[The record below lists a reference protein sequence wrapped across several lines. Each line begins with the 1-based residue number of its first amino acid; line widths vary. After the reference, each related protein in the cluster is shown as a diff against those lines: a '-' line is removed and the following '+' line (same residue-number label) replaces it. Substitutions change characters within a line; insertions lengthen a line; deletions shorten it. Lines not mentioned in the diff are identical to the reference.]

1 MNLFKTTY
9 SIISGIIFCFFIIPA
24 IAYSQNT
31 VKQLSNTD
39 GLSNNSVNC
48 IFEDSEQT
56 IWIGTWDGLNSYNG
70 RDFKTYRYNRNN
82 KSSISNNVIRQILE
96 LDPNY
101 LWIATDYGVNRWNK
115 QSQGFTNYFLGTE
128 HQIPKQERSFLIGI
142 TSRKDIICYVKQQG
156 LFRFDTGQ
164 QTFIPVNHSLI
175 DGTVKTFAIDRND
188 NIYFLYE
195 NGKLHQSKLLY
206 QDKEI
211 TLSQPRYLEQEKP
224 VSNIFMLHNNM
235 LVLNYPGYLKII
247 DDKNLYPSTIDFD
260 KNKTISQVVYYKDNL
275 LISYYEGGCET
286 YNLDTKVYQPIQSI
300 SPRISIFSLFSGS
313 QDILWIGTDGQ
324 GILKVYEYDSPF
336 KTVYTNH
343 PVRSFCQYNRNEIL
357 VGTKG
362 DGVKILEKETGK
374 LSDFLNINSGLISN
388 SVYTIKKNQSGDI
401 FIGTEGEGINILSKD
416 KQLYRLSIPAK
427 YPAFR
432 AVYSIHF
439 TSNDSLLWLGTSGY
453 GLIKIALTK
462 RANQYEVQDIE
473 QYTSADKHNSLN
485 NNVIYSITSGVDKNQ
500 LWLGTRG
507 GGISRFNIED
517 KSFERIEDID
527 NNLSL
532 TNNDVLSLTRDTES
546 LWIGTSY
553 GLNRLGLNNNL
564 SGIREYTEREGL
576 ANNTIHGILE
586 DETGGIWIST
596 NQGISHINLSDHS
609 ITNYSSKD
617 GLQNDEFSDGAYYK
631 DEEKIL
637 YFGGVNGFNYFNPEK
652 IHLRDFNPS
661 IGLSNLRIFNTAQN
675 INERI
680 NDNTLKLA
688 YDEAYVTFSFIARD
702 FINNENCEYDYR
714 LLNFSDEWINNGN
727 NPNIVFTKLPPG
739 EYQLEVKVTNGDRVW
754 GDNIYTLSIDVAY
767 PWWLSTVAF
776 IIYTILALIIVYIAY
791 SVIRNR
797 IRLNRQLLLEHIEK
811 QNQQKMHESKLNFF
825 TNVAHEFFT
834 PLTLIYGP
842 AQHLLEKADLD
853 GYTKRYIQ
861 IIKNNADR
869 MQKLI
874 NELMEFRKV
883 ESGHAPLHPESI
895 DIKLLIEYITDNYT
909 EIAQENK
916 IEFKVETD
924 SISTI
929 ITDRNSLEKI
939 IFNLISNAFKYTP
952 ANGFILISVTQNNNL
967 HIRIKNSGKGLT
979 DRQMSEV
986 FNRFKILETSKL
998 QNSTSTGIGL
1008 GLTKSL
1014 TEMLGGEISV
1024 SSKLGEY
1031 VMFEINIPPM
1041 KSNQLISSIDS
1052 QNDEEITI
1060 SPQIFDKKDISIL
1073 IVEDEKNIRELLKD
1087 ILSPYYNVSEA
1098 GDGEEALSMI
1108 EMNMPDI
1115 ILSDV
1120 LMPNMDGMGLID
1132 KLKSD
1137 PKTAHIPIINVS
1149 AKSSVEDHINA
1160 YQHGAD
1166 LYITK
1171 PFHPRHVLTT
1181 VQNLVNKRSV
1191 LKDFFNSSLSS
1202 ITVKDGITI
1211 HQDDERLLQEI
1222 VSFIE
1227 KNMDDESL
1235 NPSVIA
1241 DALGLSK
1248 ATLYRKLKDTADK
1261 TPSEFVRT
1269 IRLNYASQLL
1279 ITTKLTVSEI
1289 MFKSGFTNKS
1299 YFYREFSKQY
1309 DMSPKEYRL
1318 SKTKE

>member
-1 MNLFKTTY
+1 M
-9 SIISGIIFCFFIIPA
+9 S
-24 IAYSQNT
+24 
-31 VKQLSNTD
+31 
-39 GLSNNSVNC
+39 
-48 IFEDSEQT
+48 
-56 IWIGTWDGLNSYNG
+56 
-70 RDFKTYRYNRNN
+70 
-82 KSSISNNVIRQILE
+82 
-96 LDPNY
+96 
-101 LWIATDYGVNRWNK
+101 
-115 QSQGFTNYFLGTE
+115 
-128 HQIPKQERSFLIGI
+128 
-142 TSRKDIICYVKQQG
+142 
-156 LFRFDTGQ
+156 
-164 QTFIPVNHSLI
+164 
-175 DGTVKTFAIDRND
+175 
-188 NIYFLYE
+188 
-195 NGKLHQSKLLY
+195 
-206 QDKEI
+206 
-211 TLSQPRYLEQEKP
+211 
-224 VSNIFMLHNNM
+224 
-235 LVLNYPGYLKII
+235 
-247 DDKNLYPSTIDFD
+247 
-260 KNKTISQVVYYKDNL
+260 
-275 LISYYEGGCET
+275 
-286 YNLDTKVYQPIQSI
+286 
-300 SPRISIFSLFSGS
+300 
-313 QDILWIGTDGQ
+313 
-324 GILKVYEYDSPF
+324 
-336 KTVYTNH
+336 
-343 PVRSFCQYNRNEIL
+343 
-357 VGTKG
+357 
-362 DGVKILEKETGK
+362 
-374 LSDFLNINSGLISN
+374 
-388 SVYTIKKNQSGDI
+388 
-401 FIGTEGEGINILSKD
+401 
-416 KQLYRLSIPAK
+416 
-427 YPAFR
+427 
-432 AVYSIHF
+432 
-439 TSNDSLLWLGTSGY
+439 
-453 GLIKIALTK
+453 
-462 RANQYEVQDIE
+462 
-473 QYTSADKHNSLN
+473 
-485 NNVIYSITSGVDKNQ
+485 
-500 LWLGTRG
+500 
-507 GGISRFNIED
+507 
-517 KSFERIEDID
+517 
-527 NNLSL
+527 
-532 TNNDVLSLTRDTES
+532 
-546 LWIGTSY
+546 
-553 GLNRLGLNNNL
+553 NNL
-564 SGIREYTEREGL
+564 SGIREYTEKEGL

-586 DETGGIWIST
+586 DETDNIWIST
-596 NQGISHINLSDHS
+596 NQGISRINLFDNS

-631 DEEKIL
+631 DEDKIL

-688 YDEAYVTFSFIARD
+688 YDEAYVTFSFIAHD

-739 EYQLEVKVTNGDRVW
+739 KYRLEVKVTNGDRVW
-754 GDNIYTLSIDVAY
+754 GGDNIYTLSIDVAY

-883 ESGHAPLHPESI
+883 ESGHTPLHPESI

-916 IEFKVETD
+916 IEFRVETD

-952 ANGFILISVTQNNNL
+952 ANGFIHISVTQNNNL
-967 HIRIKNSGKGLT
+967 HISIRNSGKGLT

-1031 VMFEINIPPM
+1031 VMFEIDIPPM
-1041 KSNQLISSIDS
+1041 KSNQLISAIDS
-1052 QNDEEITI
+1052 QDDDRIAI
-1060 SPQIFDKKDISIL
+1060 SPQIYDKKDISIL
-1073 IVEDEKNIRELLKD
+1073 IVEDEKNIREFLKD
-1087 ILSPYYNVSEA
+1087 ILSPPYYNISEA
-1098 GDGEEALSMI
+1098 GDGEEAVSMI
-1108 EMNMPDI
+1108 EQNMPDI

-1120 LMPNMDGMGLID
+1120 LMPNMDGMGGLID

-1181 VQNLVNKRSV
+1181 VQNLINKRSV

-1202 ITVKDGITI
+1202 ITIKDGITI

-1235 NPSVIA
+1235 NPNAIA

-1248 ATLYRKLKDTADK
+1248 ATLYRKLKDMADK
-1261 TPSEFVRT
+1261 TPQRICKNNPAQLRVTAFDNYKADR
-1269 IRLNYASQLL
+1269 IRDHVQIRIYQQVLFLQGILEA
-1279 ITTKLTVSEI
+1279 I
-1289 MFKSGFTNKS
+1289 
-1299 YFYREFSKQY
+1299 
-1309 DMSPKEYRL
+1309 
-1318 SKTKE
+1318 